1 MTPVASVCKPVGR
14 AFIPFKR
21 DLYSDNPLVNPLYGF
36 PRAVDLYHRMVARA
50 SPHDWYELPRGGLCV
65 TRRQLG
71 ELAGMGEWDVRKAL
85 ALLEARGFV
94 ACVRRGQGRRQSIYI
109 ITDFDYHC
117 KLGKTTPKS
126 TQNSNDPVYE
136 YGRGIRPNDRW
147 CHPNSSHNPDSIPH
161 IEIKETKNTPTTTT
175 CDAREAEPRSSAV
188 GLAGGGG
195 TLRGQFSPLS
205 SRPAEDWDG
214 LRAIEAEHTEA
225 TEPLAVPVTP
235 PATSEAA
242 TVQLATR
249 DAPPPEP
256 NPMTEATVEEPEQP
270 THAVTVIP
278 PSRLQGVR
286 EGTSGVQA
294 LAWLWNRFAGDGV
307 PKVPPELLA
316 RSQGPLGPLA
326 TTWREQPDPAYWAM
340 LFQRVA
346 ASPFLQG
353 RQGTRGFVA
362 TLVWVTDP
370 RNAAK
375 VLAGQY
381 DDQEAIKEA
390 KLNQDIAR
398 NRVLE
403 ERYQAAIEGERQ
415 EAREAAKEERLAE
428 QRKWALRA
436 QEGRITLSRA
446 GLPRRN
452 ERGDS

>member
-1 MTPVASVCKPVGR
+1 
-14 AFIPFKR
+14 
-21 DLYSDNPLVNPLYGF
+21 
-36 PRAVDLYHRMVARA
+36 
-50 SPHDWYELPRGGLCV
+50 
-65 TRRQLG
+65 
-71 ELAGMGEWDVRKAL
+71 
-85 ALLEARGFV
+85 
-94 ACVRRGQGRRQSIYI
+94 
-109 ITDFDYHC
+109 
-117 KLGKTTPKS
+117 
-126 TQNSNDPVYE
+126 
-136 YGRGIRPNDRW
+136 
-147 CHPNSSHNPDSIPH
+147 
-161 IEIKETKNTPTTTT
+161 
-175 CDAREAEPRSSAV
+175 
-188 GLAGGGG
+188 
-195 TLRGQFSPLS
+195 
-205 SRPAEDWDG
+205 
-214 LRAIEAEHTEA
+214 
-225 TEPLAVPVTP
+225 
-235 PATSEAA
+235 
-242 TVQLATR
+242 
-249 DAPPPEP
+249 
-256 NPMTEATVEEPEQP
+256 MTEATVEEPEQP